1 MTARLRVFLDSNVL
15 ISALIGNPDSA
26 PMILVDWLAGG
37 QPGPMIT
44 SVANV
49 AEVERNL
56 KRKLPAALPVWQAF
70 LARSGIKVVPD
81 ARGRTPGINAKDAP
95 IIAAAVRAGATH
107 FVTGDKRLLAE
118 MERSPIDSPL
128 PVTPRQMLNVLLQS
142 TGPNPS

>member
-26 PMILVDWLAGG
+26 PVILVDWLAGG
-37 QPGPMIT
+37 QPGRMMT
-44 SVANV
+44 SAVNV

-56 KRKLPAALPVWQAF
+56 NRKLPAALPVWQAF
-70 LARSGIKVVPD
+70 LARSGIQVVPD
-81 ARGRTPGINAKDAP
+81 TRGRTPGINAKDAP

-118 MERSPIDSPL
+118 LERSAIGSPL
-128 PVTPRQMLNVLLQS
+128 PVTPRQMLDVLLQS
-142 TGPNPS
+142 TAHNP